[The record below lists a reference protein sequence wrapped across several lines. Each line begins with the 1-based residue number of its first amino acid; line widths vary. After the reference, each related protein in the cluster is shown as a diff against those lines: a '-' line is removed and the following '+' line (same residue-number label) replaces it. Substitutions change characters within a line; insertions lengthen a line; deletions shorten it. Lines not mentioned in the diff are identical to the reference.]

1 MLMVVILQTIR
12 DTLREISLL
21 GIWGF
26 EKTHKYISIILIPTT
41 HNTFC
46 KLIDLI
52 RKTDNKCSI
61 SSYCKICQ
69 FKIFHFKGTTQNV
82 ILKVVF

>member
-1 MLMVVILQTIR
+1 MLMVVILQTIK

-26 EKTHKYISIILIPTT
+26 EKTQSIRLIPTT

-69 FKIFHFKGTTQNV
+69 FKIVHFMGTTQNV